1 LIAGALQVQT
11 STDVQT
17 EIDRIVDELQR
28 EHEGDPWH
36 GSPLRELLAGVSC
49 EVAAARPI
57 RHVHSVWEIV
67 LHMTSWK
74 NEVRRRLSGA
84 PAGTPEEGD
93 WPGVPSPTPDAWQAA
108 VASLEQAHRSLVA
121 TIKQLPESKLFEPTN
136 DPRDRETGAGV
147 SHYVLLH
154 GIVQHDVYHSG
165 QIAIVRK
172 AAAELIR

>member
-1 LIAGALQVQT
+1 MKT
-11 STDVQT
+11 STDVHT

-28 EHEGDPWH
+28 EHDGDPWH
-36 GSPLRELLAGVSC
+36 GSPLRELLNGVTC

-67 LHMTSWK
+67 LHMTAWK

-84 PAGTPEEGD
+84 PAGEPAEGD
-93 WPGVPSPTPDAWQAA
+93 WPDVPSPTSDAWREAVDRLQRAHDSLIAA
-108 VASLEQAHRSLVA
+108 IRA
-121 TIKQLPESKLFEPTN
+121 LPESKLFEPTN
-136 DPRDRETGAGV
+136 DPRSRETGAGV